1 MAVSSLL
8 FSSIPTGAPS
18 SKVAPLSRAAPC
30 RRIAPAARV
39 ASAGRAELA
48 AASVALAPAG
58 ARTVD
63 LAIDTNVARI
73 PYTDDVILPLKRSDF
88 PEGFAFGT
96 STSAYQIEGGTD
108 SRGKSA
114 WDYFTHTYPDKIVKG
129 QSGDTACDSCRLY
142 MDDIRLMKEM
152 NADSY
157 RFSISW
163 SRILPTGKKS
173 GGISQEGI
181 DYYNDVIDGLL
192 ANNITPYVTLL
203 HVDRPH
209 SLEEEYKGFLSSK
222 MIDDFKDLA
231 DICFEKFGDR
241 VKHWMTLNEPR
252 VYAAFGY
259 SNGLM
264 APGRCS
270 SWQQDYGCIAGDS
283 GTEPYTVG
291 HNLLL
296 AHAAV
301 VDLYRNNYQAK
312 QDGKIGIAFDST
324 WFVPNTES
332 EKDQKAAERALDFHL
347 GWFLEPVKSGDY
359 PASMRE
365 LVGSRLPKFDE
376 SEAKSLKG
384 SYDFIGLNYY
394 TSQFA
399 SDVPEVTTPV
409 SYVTDHHCKLD
420 YFRGDTPIGLAS
432 ASGMYVY
439 PKGLRD
445 LLCYVKKNY
454 NDPEIYIT
462 ENGYAELDDPFA
474 PVEEACMDINRID
487 YIYKHLYHLHSAI
500 TKDEVNVKGY
510 FAWSLLDNFEWS
522 SGYNLRFGLHYTDY
536 MNLKRFPKYSAR
548 WLKQFLSQ

>member
-8 FSSIPTGAPS
+8 LSAVPTGAPS
-18 SKVAPLSRAAPC
+18 TKVSPFSRAAPC
-30 RRIAPAARV
+30 RKVVRAARV
-39 ASAGRAELA
+39 SHVVRAEL
-48 AASVALAPAG
+48 ALAPAG
-58 ARTVD
+58 ARILD
-63 LAIDTNVARI
+63 LTTDTNGGPI

-88 PEGFAFGT
+88 PKGFVFGT
-96 STSAYQIEGGTD
+96 STSAYQIEGGAD
-108 SRGKSA
+108 SRGRSA
-114 WDYFTHTYPDKIVKG
+114 WDYFTRTYPDKIAKG
-129 QSGDTACDSCRLY
+129 HDGDTACDSCRLY

-152 NADSY
+152 NADAY

-181 DYYNDVIDGLL
+181 NYYNDVIDGLI
-192 ANNITPYVTLL
+192 ANNIKPYVTLL
-203 HVDRPH
+203 HVDRPQ
-209 SLEEEYKGFLSSK
+209 SLEEEYKGFLSPK
-222 MIDDFKDLA
+222 MIDDFKDFA
-231 DICFEKFGDR
+231 EICFDKFGDR
-241 VKHWMTLNEPR
+241 VKNWITLNEPR
-252 VYAAFGY
+252 IYAAFGY

-270 SWQQDYGCIAGDS
+270 SWQQDCGCIAGDS

-301 VDLYRNNYQAK
+301 VDLYRKNYQAK
-312 QDGKIGIAFDST
+312 QDGKIGISLDST
-324 WFVPNTES
+324 WFVPISEK
-332 EKDQKAAERALDFHL
+332 EKDQKAAERAMDFHL
-347 GWFLEPVKSGDY
+347 GWFLEPLKSGDY
-359 PASMRE
+359 PDTMKE
-365 LVGSRLPKFDE
+365 LVGSRLPKFDD
-376 SEAKSLKG
+376 SEWAKSLKG

-399 SDVPEVTTPV
+399 SDVSEVTSPC

-420 YFRGDTPIGLAS
+420 YMRGDTPIGLAS

-462 ENGYAELDDPFA
+462 ENGYADYDDPFV
-474 PVEEACMDINRID
+474 PIEEACMDINRID
-487 YIYKHLYHLHSAI
+487 YLYKHLYHLHSAI
-500 TKDEVNVKGY
+500 EKDEVNVKGY
-510 FAWSLLDNFEWS
+510 FVWSLLDNFEWS

-536 MNLKRFPKYSAR
+536 NNLKRHPKFSAR
-548 WLKQFLSQ
+548 WFKQFLSQ